1 LHFSRVGIELTE
13 KIDAVLALQFRH
25 NSSRKL
31 LQMVSA
37 QQTLRIIANRWAEQE
52 VEKVPLSIITMYY
65 GYGENRIQE
74 FIDTMISNRWGENE
88 HTDTTMIKFMSE
100 NIDHH
105 AIWNELE
112 IVYNRYLTKKNKQR
126 IV

>member
-1 LHFSRVGIELTE
+1 MTE